1 MALPQ
6 EFLAELKFK
15 NDIESVLSPYIAL
28 KRRGSN
34 LVGLCPFHN
43 EKTPSF
49 TVYPENG
56 SYYCFGCGKGGDI
69 ITFTMQIE
77 NLDYIDAVRKLADR
91 AGLRL
96 PENDADNREEKLR
109 SDIYEANREAA
120 RFFHSYMMTP
130 EGKAGLDYFLS
141 RGLSLKTIKHF
152 GLGFAPNS
160 WHALEEHLKKKGFSD
175 YVIKRADL
183 VGKSVKPDKNGTD
196 REFTYDRF
204 RNRCIFP
211 IINVHG
217 KVIGF
222 SGRAMPGNEKQGGK
236 YVNTSDTPVYK
247 KSHNM
252 YGLNF
257 AKKVCSDSVIL
268 VEGNLDVIALHQAGF
283 ENTVA
288 ALGTSFTE
296 EQARLLGRYTK
307 EVIVTMD
314 ADEAGEKS
322 TERTLKILSSA
333 GVKIKVVRMSG
344 AKDPD
349 EFIKKFG
356 AARFENLLE
365 KSLSDIE
372 YRLLTAAR
380 GVELTADDGKWQY
393 LKKACA
399 VLADVGDPI
408 AMEVF
413 AGKLSKKYGVSK
425 DVLINNT
432 KELIVSRKRQSDKK
446 QLDTI
451 VSNAPKRDAV
461 NPQKQQF
468 KRAAVAEETL
478 ICALI
483 KHPDLLGYIKEN
495 LSVTDM
501 LTDFSKKLFSR
512 VVDILETGRD
522 FDLVFLGDTFSP
534 DEIGYVTGMLTA
546 GMDDVNAERIVKDS
560 IKVIFEEKNAVEQKG
575 IDSLPDEEWA
585 AALEKL
591 KEKKK
596 VQ

>member
-1 MALPQ
+1 M
-6 EFLAELKFK
+6 ELKYR

-43 EKTPSF
+43 EKTASF

-77 NLDYIDAVRKLADR
+77 NLDYIDAVRRLAER
-91 AGLRL
+91 AGLKI
-96 PENDADNREEKLR
+96 PENERDNKEDKLR
-109 SDIYEANREAA
+109 NDIYEANREAA
-120 RFFHSYMMTP
+120 RFFHSYMMSP
-130 EGKAGLDYFLS
+130 GGKAGLDYFLS
-141 RGLSLKTIKHF
+141 RGLSLQTIKHF
-152 GLGFAPNS
+152 GLGFAPDD
-160 WHALEEHLKKKGFSD
+160 WHALEEHLKKKGFTD
-175 YVIKRADL
+175 YIIQRADL
-183 VGKSVKPDKNGTD
+183 VAKATKTDSSGKM

-257 AKKVCSDSVIL
+257 AKKACSENIIL

-296 EQARLLGRYTK
+296 EQAKLLGRYTK
-307 EVIVTMD
+307 EVIVTLD
-314 ADEAGEKS
+314 ADEAGQKA
-322 TERTLKILSSA
+322 TDRTLKILSNA
-333 GVKIKVVRMSG
+333 GVKIRVVRLSG

-349 EFIKKFG
+349 EFIKKYG
-356 AARFENLLE
+356 AARFENALG
-365 KSLSDIE
+365 SAFSDVE
-372 YRLLTAAR
+372 YRLYTAAN
-380 GVELTADDGKWQY
+380 GVDLAADDGKWQY

-399 VLADVGDPI
+399 VLADIGDPI
-408 AMEVF
+408 ALEVF

-432 KELIVSRKRQSDKK
+432 KEIATARKRQSDKK
-446 QLDTI
+446 QLETL
-451 VSNAPKRDAV
+451 VKPQMERDAV

-468 KRAAVAEETL
+468 KKAAVAEETL
-478 ICALI
+478 IVALI
-483 KHPDLLGYIKEN
+483 KHPDMLDYITERVDP
-495 LSVTDM
+495 SDM
-501 LTDFSKKLFSR
+501 LTDFNRRLF
-512 VVDILETGRD
+512 VKTVDILRTGRE
-522 FDLVFLGDTFSP
+522 FDLVFLGEDFSP
-534 DEIGYVTGMLTA
+534 HEIGFITGLITA
-546 GMDDVNAERIVKDS
+546 DIDDINVERIVKDS
-560 IKVIFEEKNAVEQKG
+560 INVILTEKQAVDSKG
-575 IDSLPDEEWA
+575 INDLPDDEWA

-591 KEKKK
+591 KNQNKRT
-596 VQ
+596 

>member
-1 MALPQ
+1 M
-6 EFLAELKFK
+6 ELKYK
-15 NDIESVLSPYIAL
+15 NDIESVLSPYIVL

-69 ITFTMQIE
+69 ITFTMQME
-77 NLDYIDAVRKLADR
+77 NLDYIDAVRRLADR
-91 AGLRL
+91 AGLKL
-96 PENDADNREEKLR
+96 PETDRDNREESLR
-109 SDIYEANREAA
+109 NDIYEANREAA
-120 RFFHSYMMTP
+120 KFFHSYMMTP

-152 GLGFAPNS
+152 GLGFAPDD
-160 WHALEEHLKKKGFSD
+160 WHALENHLKSKGFSQ
-175 YVIKRADL
+175 YVIERADL
-183 VGKSVKPDKNGTD
+183 VAKSSKTDASGKL

-217 KVIGF
+217 KVIAF

-252 YGLNF
+252 YGINF
-257 AKKVCSDSVIL
+257 AKKVCSESIIL

-296 EQARLLGRYTK
+296 EQAKLLSRYSK

-322 TERTLKILSSA
+322 TDRTLKILSTA

-356 AARFENLLE
+356 SARFENLLN
-365 KSLSDIE
+365 KALSDIE

-380 GVELTADDGKWQY
+380 GVDLSADDGKWQY
-393 LKKACA
+393 LKKACS

-408 AMEVF
+408 AVEVF

-425 DVLINNT
+425 DVLIRNI
-432 KELIVSRKRQSDKK
+432 KEVTASRKKQTEKK
-446 QLDTI
+446 QLENIIKEPVMKNT
-451 VSNAPKRDAV
+451 V

-478 ICALI
+478 ITALI
-483 KHPDLLGYIKEN
+483 KHPDMLDNITDRVD
-495 LSVTDM
+495 SSDM
-501 LTDFSKKLFSR
+501 LTDFNRRLF
-512 VVDILETGRD
+512 VKTVEILRTGREFDLMFLGEEFSPEETGFVSSLLASD
-522 FDLVFLGDTFSP
+522 
-534 DEIGYVTGMLTA
+534 
-546 GMDDVNAERIVKDS
+546 MDDINVLRTVNDS
-560 IKVIFEEKNAVEQKG
+560 INVIFEEKRNAESKG
-575 IDSLPDEEWA
+575 IADLPDEEWA

-591 KEKKK
+591 KGQNKKP
-596 VQ
+596 